1 MKISIVTTVK
11 DDIQGFVQTAES
23 VISQNYV
30 DIEHIVVDASEVEKI
45 KDKCPEHLKNIAVF
59 IEGAD
64 SSPYEGMNRGIDAAT
79 GEIVALLHAGDIYC
93 SNSTISEVTEIFEKN
108 DVSFVY
114 GDIIY
119 HALDDSNKVVRTW
132 ISKDIDFN
140 MAKKGVFPP
149 HTSLFIKKELYDKVG
164 RYDTN
169 YEIAADSDFM
179 FRLFSKNC
187 KSLYLNKFILSM
199 RIGGRSNR
207 SLFAIIRSNIE
218 FYRIL
223 RKNEVK
229 HPLLKTIGKIFSKV
243 GQISQ
248 PFWRGLR

>member
-1 MKISIVTTVK
+1 MKISIITTVK

-23 VISQNYV
+23 VISQNYP
-30 DIEHIVVDASEVEKI
+30 DIEYIVVDGSQNEKI
-45 KDKCPEHLKNIAVF
+45 SEKCLEHLKNIDIF
-59 IEGAD
+59 IEGSD

-79 GEIVALLHAGDIYC
+79 GEIIALLHAGDLYC
-93 SNSTISEVTEIFEKN
+93 SEKIVSEIADIFKKN

-114 GDIIY
+114 GDIVY
-119 HALDDSNKVVRTW
+119 HALDDSNKVARTW
-132 ISKDIDFN
+132 ISKDIDFSL
-140 MAKKGVFPP
+140 AKKGVLPP
-149 HTSLFIKKELYDKVG
+149 HTSLFIKKELYDQVG

-179 FRLFSKNC
+179 IRLFSKNS

-223 RKNEVK
+223 KKNQVK
-229 HPLLKTIGKIFSKV
+229 HPFLKTIGKIFSKV
-243 GQISQ
+243 GQIK
-248 PFWRGLR
+248 R

>member
-11 DDIQGFVQTAES
+11 DDIAGFLATIQS
-23 VISQNYV
+23 VNLQDHP
-30 DIEHIVVDASEVEKI
+30 DIEYIVVDGSQNEPVRK
-45 KDKCPEHLKNIAVF
+45 KCPELLKNIAVF
-59 IEGAD
+59 LEGAD

-79 GEIVALLHAGDIYC
+79 GEIIALLHAGDIYC

-108 DVSFVY
+108 DLCFIY
-114 GDIIY
+114 GNIIY

-187 KSLYLNKFILSM
+187 KSLYLNRFILSM

-229 HPLLKTIGKIFSKV
+229 HPLLKTIGKMFSKV
-243 GQISQ
+243 GQIKA
-248 PFWRGLR
+248 R